1 MLSLLTFLVKF
12 VSLRRLQCLEVLF
25 LEQIWFEG
33 SVGAT
38 HRRADIP
45 LGSAL
50 VMAAALS
57 FERCAIHYLPG
68 DFFAWLN
75 IMIWSNLLRKSFWSL
90 STSTFLF
97 FTSSG
102 EIYFVLFSASCLVDL
117 RANYMCSFN
126 IPKLGDSRVVEIVCY
141 PKIPF
146 MLPFIPQI
154 TSLYLVFI
162 PCVFFVRIFYI
173 P

>member
-50 VMAAALS
+50 VMAVSCLAALS

-90 STSTFLF
+90 STSTFF
-97 FTSSG
+97 FHQFWWNIFCTFFGILSCWLES
-102 EIYFVLFSASCLVDL
+102 ELHVLF
-117 RANYMCSFN
+117 
-126 IPKLGDSRVVEIVCY
+126 
-141 PKIPF
+141 
-146 MLPFIPQI
+146 
-154 TSLYLVFI
+154 
-162 PCVFFVRIFYI
+162 
-173 P
+173 

>member
-50 VMAAALS
+50 VMAVSCLAALS

-90 STSTFLF
+90 STSTFF
-97 FTSSG
+97 FSPVLVKY
-102 EIYFVLFSASCLVDL
+102 ILYFFRHPVLLTWE
-117 RANYMCSFN
+117 R
-126 IPKLGDSRVVEIVCY
+126 
-141 PKIPF
+141 
-146 MLPFIPQI
+146 I
-154 TSLYLVFI
+154 TCALL
-162 PCVFFVRIFYI
+162 IF
-173 P
+173 PS